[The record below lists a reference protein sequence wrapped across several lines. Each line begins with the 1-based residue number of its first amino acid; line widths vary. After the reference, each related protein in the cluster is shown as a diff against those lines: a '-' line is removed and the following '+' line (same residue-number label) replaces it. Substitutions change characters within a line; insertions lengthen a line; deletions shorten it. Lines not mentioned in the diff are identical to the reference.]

1 MCGICG
7 VVDWSG
13 ASDAAGIVR
22 RMVPTMHHRGPDDQG
37 IADLRI
43 SDFGIRN
50 SNVERLHHRDTE
62 NTEVAQR
69 GALSIGMTRLSI
81 IDIEG
86 GHQPVFN
93 EDGLVGGVLNGE
105 IYNFQELRRQLE
117 DRGHTFRTRS
127 DSEAVVHAYEEWG
140 EECVERFEGMFA
152 IAVLDQRSEVRGQKS
167 DEQSA
172 NSRQQ
177 SAGTQPIGP
186 KLFLARDRLGI
197 NPLYYAEVGGQR
209 SEVSK

>member
-13 ASDAAGIVR
+13 AGDAAGIVR

-43 SDFGIRN
+43 SNFGIRN
-50 SNVERLHHRDTE
+50 SNLE
-62 NTEVAQR
+62 QR
-69 GALSIGMTRLSI
+69 AKGKELSAKSQGALSIGMTRLSI

-93 EDGLVGGVLNGE
+93 EDGQVGAVLNGE

-127 DSEAVVHAYEEWG
+127 DSEMMVHAYEEWG

-152 IAVLDQRSEVRGQKS
+152 IAVWDGRRSEVRGQ
-167 DEQSA
+167 
-172 NSRQQ
+172 
-177 SAGTQPIGP
+177 
-186 KLFLARDRLGI
+186 
-197 NPLYYAEVGGQR
+197 R
-209 SEVSK
+209 SETREARSSEFRVPSSE